1 MTDWRQIM
9 KRYTKGVSKILSL
22 LLFEVFLLVLTSAAG
37 EPVKRVAL
45 CGAFFGIGA
54 FILWKKPLRALP
66 VSKGVFHLLHF
77 LGYFA
82 MILGAIRA
90 KDHAVTMGI
99 LALLPTNFGLLAVLL
114 LDPLA
119 RRLKEGP
126 PDPPQ
131 A

>member
-1 MTDWRQIM
+1 M
-9 KRYTKGVSKILSL
+9 KRYTKGVGEVLSL
-22 LLFEVFLLVLTSAAG
+22 LLFEVFLLALTSAAG

-45 CGAFFGIGA
+45 CGMFFGIGA
-54 FILWKKPLRALP
+54 FIRWKKPLKALP
-66 VSKGVFHLLHF
+66 VGKGVFHLLHF

-82 MILGAIRA
+82 MILATIRA
-90 KDHAVTMGI
+90 KDHAATMGV
-99 LALLPTNFGLLAVLL
+99 LAVLPANIGLLAVLL

>member
-45 CGAFFGIGA
+45 CGVFFGIGA
-54 FILWKKPLRALP
+54 FIRWKKPLRSLP

-77 LGYFA
+77 LVYFA
-82 MILGAIRA
+82 IILGTIRA
-90 KDHAVTMGI
+90 RDHAVTMGV
-99 LALLPTNFGLLAVLL
+99 LAVLPANIGLLAVLL

-119 RRLKEGP
+119 R
-126 PDPPQ
+126 
-131 A
+131 